1 MSEDTPND
9 PNEPDDP
16 DDPDDGNEE
25 SRDGHRAR
33 GFRFE
38 AGLRSLTGLLGN
50 LIEVSA
56 DKSPPPPDNPVDWST
71 VDDEYR
77 GPRRRDATS
86 SRSQRS
92 QESGVDSDSALV
104 ETRIED
110 DEFVVHADIP
120 GATKDDLSVG
130 INPRTNDLVIGRND
144 RVIERIDIPWDAHE
158 ATNVWFNNGVLE
170 VRIEPTDD

>member
-1 MSEDTPND
+1 MSEDD
-9 PNEPDDP
+9 PTEHDDE
-16 DDPDDGNEE
+16 DEE
-25 SRDGHRAR
+25 SRDEPRAR
-33 GFRFE
+33 GFRLE

-56 DKSPPPPDNPVDWST
+56 EKSRPPPDQPVDWST
-71 VDDEYR
+71 VDNEYR
-77 GPRRRDATS
+77 GPHRRDTASSRRRR
-86 SRSQRS
+86 SRS
-92 QESGVDSDSALV
+92 SGDDSDAALV

-120 GATKDDLSVG
+120 DATKDDLSVG

-144 RVIERIDIPWDAHE
+144 RVIERIGIPWTSHE

-170 VRIEPTDD
+170 VRIEQTEP